1 MTSTRIA
8 LATAVALVVL
18 VQSAT
23 VVAPQEGDGPFLL
36 PPREVHVEAFSDGAA
51 FIEEDVSLGTNLEG
65 GLDIAAGAAV
75 IKACIDVS
83 RVRFNTSF
91 APLNDTPRTLW
102 SGDLDGDGLDDDV
115 LVTFPKAN
123 RVDHLHLSE
132 AGLEPTLMGSL
143 TVVDPTSVNVWDL
156 NRDGYNDILVASGSR
171 GRLVIFE
178 ALGAGRYADA
188 REVPVGARPS
198 DIAVHD
204 LDQDFKWDVVVA
216 NSGSSSVSVLQ
227 GRGDLTF
234 YPNRTEL
241 GQGPQDI
248 ALYDIDRDGDQDI
261 VVACSRDSNVSVL
274 FNVGNVNFT
283 DPVMLPVGPGP
294 VDLDVRDMSGDSLP
308 DIAVACAGSGEVH
321 VLRQGSDLAFEPWE
335 VLPVGPAP
343 RAVSALHMNR
353 REDRFNRDIVA
364 TCSGSDNVTIFL
376 ADGSLNHTIPLEVP
390 VGGRPV
396 DLVAMDLV
404 TGDDRQQE
412 LVVACQMPPGLA
424 IVQVLEV
431 AEVISVGLGLGGE
444 IRTVEVPPGT
454 ERATINLTDSVAQW
468 VVDHHRQATAG
479 NITVPVVAKAR
490 FPGRLRMDSVCVWY
504 APNRAPRANAGS
516 DLKVDVGEDAELN
529 GTASYDPE
537 GQLATLRWLLPDG
550 EELTGEVVRYAWDE
564 PGPKTVLLQAVDVWG
579 LQDMDEV
586 EVMVNSPPRA
596 AGEVPAIV
604 TAWEPVTLSAHLSDD
619 PDGSIVDYL
628 WDYGLGVVH
637 GRTVEVTFTG
647 SGTRVVTLE
656 VIDIQG
662 SRDTAT
668 FEVEVLPT
676 EEPIRPPGEE
686 EPHDQGEVPGP
697 AAVAATV
704 ALLGAAM
711 ASMARGRRP
720 RLTG

>member
-1 MTSTRIA
+1 MTSSRLAI
-8 LATAVALVVL
+8 ATAVALIVL

-23 VVAPQEGDGPFLL
+23 AVAPQEDGPFLL
-36 PPREVHVEAFSDGAA
+36 PPREVHTEVFADGSAFLED
-51 FIEEDVSLGTNLEG
+51 DVSLGTNLVGEFA
-65 GLDIAAGAAV
+65 IAAGATV
-75 IKACIDVS
+75 INASIDIS

-91 APLNDTPRTLW
+91 TPLNDTPRTLW
-102 SGDLDGDGLDDDV
+102 CGDMDGDGLDDDI
-115 LVTFPKAN
+115 LVTLPKAN
-123 RVDHLHLSE
+123 RVDHLHLSGAE
-132 AGLEPTLMGSL
+132 LVPTLKGSFP
-143 TVVDPTSVNVWDL
+143 VVDPTSVKVWDL
-156 NRDGYNDILVASGSR
+156 DRDGDSDVLVTSGSR

-178 ALGAGRYADA
+178 ALPMGRYADA
-188 REVPVGARPS
+188 IEVPVGARPS
-198 DIAVHD
+198 DIAIHD

-241 GQGPQDI
+241 GPGPQDI

-261 VVACSRDSNVSVL
+261 VVAASRDSNVSIL

-308 DIAVACAGSGEVH
+308 DIAIACAESGEVH
-321 VLRQGSDLAFEPWE
+321 IWRQGSNLTFHLWE
-335 VLPVGPAP
+335 VLPVGEAP

-353 REDRFNRDIVA
+353 REDKFNRDIVT
-364 TCSGSDNVTIFL
+364 TCSGSDNVTIYM
-376 ADGSLNHTIPLEVP
+376 ADGALNHTIPLEVP

-396 DLVAMDLV
+396 DLVAMDIIK
-404 TGDDRQQE
+404 GDDKQQE
-412 LVVACQMPPGLA
+412 LVVACQMPPSLV

-444 IRTVEVPPGT
+444 IRTVELPPGT
-454 ERATINLTDSVAQW
+454 ERATVNLTDSVAQW
-468 VVDHHRQATAG
+468 VVDHHIQATAG
-479 NITVPVVAKAR
+479 NITVQVVAKAR

-529 GTASYDPE
+529 GSASYDPE
-537 GQLATLRWLLPDG
+537 GHLATLLWLLPEG
-550 EELTGEVVRYAWDE
+550 EELMGEVVMYAWDE
-564 PGPKTVLLQAVDVWG
+564 PGPKTVLLQAVDIWG
-579 LQDMDEV
+579 LQDIDEV
-586 EVMVNSPPRA
+586 EVMVNSPPKA
-596 AGEVPAIV
+596 AGEVPATVI
-604 TAWEPVTLSAHLSDD
+604 AWEPVTLSAHLSEDL
-619 PDGSIVDYL
+619 DGTIVDYL

-668 FEVEVLPT
+668 FEVEVLPA

-686 EPHDQGEVPGP
+686 EPPDQGEIPGP
-697 AAVAATV
+697 TGVAATI
-704 ALLGAAM
+704 ALLGAAIVYL
-711 ASMARGRRP
+711 ARRRRP
-720 RLTG
+720 S